1 MKSEYRD
8 LFDAR
13 GGHYNL
19 ANCRFPEARAEE
31 ARALL
36 EHLSLAAGTTWLDL
50 GAGGGFLAERAA
62 KQGLGGPAVGCDESM
77 AFLAGASA
85 YALRTIAAFRSLP
98 YPDGTFA
105 AAASLAALHHAED
118 PEHILSEMLR
128 VTSPGGRVAVGDV
141 AAESSAARFLN
152 GFLDGHT
159 TTGHA
164 GRFYDAEAWAG
175 MLARSGG
182 RGIRVETVKLSW
194 RFGRSEDARVFSREL
209 FGLVP
214 ETTDSELDDAMAELG
229 LFEDA
234 GRWRLPWKMVFASA
248 RRG

>member
-13 GGHYNL
+13 GAHYNL
-19 ANCRFPEARAEE
+19 ANRLFPEARAEE

-36 EHLSLAAGTTWLDL
+36 DHLRLSPGATWLDL
-50 GAGGGFLAERAA
+50 GAGGGFLAERAG
-62 KQGLGGPAVGCDESM
+62 KQGHAGLAVGCDESM
-77 AFLAGASA
+77 AFLAGALA
-85 YALRTIAAFRSLP
+85 YALRTIASFRSLP
-98 YPDGTFA
+98 YPDGAFT

-118 PEHILSEMLR
+118 PERVLSEMLR

-164 GRFYDAEAWAG
+164 GRFYDTEEWAG

-182 RGIRVETVKLSW
+182 RGIRAEIVQLKW

-214 ETTDSELDDAMAELG
+214 ETTDSALDDALAELG
-229 LFEDA
+229 LSEDS
-234 GRWRLPWKMVFASA
+234 GRWSLPWKMVFASA
-248 RRG
+248 ERA